1 MLRRERRYVLRA
13 KRESSLGILHPFAI
27 TASQVHMRCLLN
39 QCASRAL
46 QELLVLKVQQDAL
59 LVPRGTSRLGLPL
72 NAQFAEQVH
81 MRKSD
86 KRHVRCVNQEVTV
99 LTERAIARFV
109 PKEVLPN
116 TEQHNVTRVLHRFNR
131 LNKCGILLLT
141 RSRV

>member
-1 MLRRERRYVLRA
+1 M
-13 KRESSLGILHPFAI
+13 KRESSPDILHPNAT

-39 QCASRAL
+39 QYASRAL

-86 KRHVRCVNQEVTV
+86 SMRVQCANQEVTV
-99 LTERAIARFV
+99 LMERAIARFV

-116 TEQHNVTRVLHRFNR
+116 MEQHNATCVLHRCAFNMNIKQEKDLR
-131 LNKCGILLLT
+131 GEMKY
-141 RSRV
+141 